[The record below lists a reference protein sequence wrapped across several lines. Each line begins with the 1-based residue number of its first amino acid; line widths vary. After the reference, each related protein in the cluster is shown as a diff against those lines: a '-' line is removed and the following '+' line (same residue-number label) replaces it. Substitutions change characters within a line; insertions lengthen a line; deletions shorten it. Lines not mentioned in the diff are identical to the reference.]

1 MTSGR
6 PANRERGASAVEYG
20 LLVAGV
26 VAAFLI
32 GAVGLQ
38 AAVGAVMGQQVTH
51 IQNNDV
57 RPLPAGP

>member
-1 MTSGR
+1 MASR
-6 PANRERGASAVEYG
+6 RHANRDRGATAVEYG

-32 GAVGLQ
+32 GAIGLQ
-38 AAVGAVMGQQVTH
+38 AAVGAVMHQQVTD

-57 RPLPAGP
+57 QPPPSH